1 MYVFFLIHY
10 LEYKEVYKLECIVK
24 GSSKPFSL
32 NLDNE
37 EAWEEKIYSTVQS
50 GLYV

>member
-1 MYVFFLIHY
+1 MPMYVFFLIHY

-37 EAWEEKIYSTVQS
+37 EAWEEKIYSTV
-50 GLYV
+50 